1 MKIPNETRVKSVIL
15 DKLSLYYMG
24 LRPIFNEIAILES
37 MVQNSTVS
45 FPWINIERPKKAQYR
60 MRFPVLHL
68 GFGAIYGF
76 KAKNKFRIG

>member
-1 MKIPNETRVKSVIL
+1 MKRKKYMMNKIPHVYF
-15 DKLSLYYMG
+15 KLEPNASH
-24 LRPIFNEIAILES
+24 
-37 MVQNSTVS
+37 
-45 FPWINIERPKKAQYR
+45 NIKEYIKCNERPKKAQYR